1 MQLVP
6 CTSLQVSSKTNLF
19 YENDNL
25 LLCPVTHML
34 ALALS
39 DSAFE
44 ASTMQDVDQ
53 ILRAQ
58 VPTHKNSLTLRWKDS
73 MLNMP
78 VLRQATRSTDGVRTS
93 SDQPLTASA
102 SSRYLKRL
110 GEATGFEHP
119 LRHYAVRRGAGNAVD
134 STWKSLS
141 LLAND
146 LSRLDT
152 NIMESNRRG
161 IRR

>member
-44 ASTMQDVDQ
+44 ASTMQDVDFAMSS
-53 ILRAQ
+53 ISVVAISTFAANTAIIIVRGF
-58 VPTHKNSLTLRWKDS
+58 S
-73 MLNMP
+73 M
-78 VLRQATRSTDGVRTS
+78 
-93 SDQPLTASA
+93 
-102 SSRYLKRL
+102 
-110 GEATGFEHP
+110 
-119 LRHYAVRRGAGNAVD
+119 
-134 STWKSLS
+134 
-141 LLAND
+141 
-146 LSRLDT
+146 
-152 NIMESNRRG
+152 
-161 IRR
+161 